1 MQQPI
6 TEAVLEG
13 LIHNLRTPL
22 NLILGYAQKLEQPS
36 DLARR
41 IYEAGIRLD
50 DLLQE
55 TWEALQTR
63 LSEKKPTE
71 LNAWLKSELALLHSV
86 LPVKHR
92 FMLISET
99 FDQAVWANH
108 SPRELAEALE
118 EKLFQLS
125 SCEGMQQITLTVMPG
140 KLLLGC
146 QNELLALWSSE
157 TGLCNQPEPQPGTEG
172 YKEKVKRHG

>member
-1 MQQPI
+1 MPRNWNNPAI
-6 TEAVLEG
+6 WPDEFT
-13 LIHNLRTPL
+13 
-22 NLILGYAQKLEQPS
+22 KLES
-36 DLARR
+36 DWTICCRKPGKLC
-41 IYEAGIRLD
+41 RLGF
-50 DLLQE
+50 
-55 TWEALQTR
+55 R
-63 LSEKKPTE
+63 KKNTTE

-157 TGLCNQPEPQPGTEG
+157 TGLCNQPEPQPGTKG
-172 YKEKVKRHG
+172 YQEKVKRHG